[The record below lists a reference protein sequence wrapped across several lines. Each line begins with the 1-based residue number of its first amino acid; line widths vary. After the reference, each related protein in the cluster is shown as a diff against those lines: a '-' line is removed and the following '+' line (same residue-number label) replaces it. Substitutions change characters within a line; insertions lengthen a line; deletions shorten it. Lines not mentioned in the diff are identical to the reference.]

1 MKTYAEQIA
10 AFEARRTTAHAR
22 MAEIMNAAGEAGATL
37 DAAQQE
43 EFDGLEA
50 DIHAIDG
57 HIHRLKLLEAQ
68 AVRSATPIIVT
79 DPASGAA
86 VRAQGIAGGGA
97 DVGDARVI
105 RVQPNVRKG
114 LAFTRYAIALM
125 RARGDLMQAVECAR
139 GWHDSTPEVETILR
153 AAVAAGTTT
162 DPAWAAP
169 LVEYQNMTGEFIE
182 LLRPATIIGNIQGF
196 RRVPFNIKMPSQTSG
211 SSANWVGEGKPKPVS
226 ALGFGTVQLGFTKAA
241 GIVVMTDEL
250 VRFSNPSAEGI
261 VQTDLIAT
269 IAEFLDVQFIDP
281 AVAAVAG
288 VNPASITHG
297 APNFPASGESA
308 DALRSDITTLFA
320 MFSSANMSVAG
331 AYWIMHPV
339 MALSISMMMNSLG
352 QPEFP
357 GISINGGTLWG
368 LPVVCSTSVPN
379 EPGDVGPP
387 ATAST
392 SMITIMKPSEIL
404 MADDGGVALDA
415 SREASLQLDSAPV
428 AGAAQLVSLWQ
439 NNMIAL
445 RAERFINWQPRRASA
460 VAYITDARYG
470 GPFIL
475 PPADDGVGTE
485 GARGAKRERDVVTGT
500 RGKQQV

>member
-1 MKTYAEQIA
+1 MKPYAEQIA

-22 MAEIMNAAGEAGATL
+22 MAEIMTAAGEAGATL

-43 EFDGLEA
+43 EFDGLEQ
-50 DIHAIDG
+50 DITAIDG

-68 AVRSATPIIVT
+68 AVHSGTPIIVT
-79 DPASGAA
+79 DPSSGAA
-86 VRAQGIAGGGA
+86 VRAAGLAGGGA
-97 DVGDARVI
+97 DVGEARVI
-105 RVQPNVRKG
+105 TVQRNVRKG

-125 RARGDLMQAVECAR
+125 RSKGNLMQAVECAR
-139 GWHDSTPEVETILR
+139 AWRDTPDVELVLR

-162 DPAWAAP
+162 DPAWAEP
-169 LVEYQNMTGEFIE
+169 LVQYQNMIGEFIE

-226 ALGFGTVQLGFTKAA
+226 ALGFGTVMLGFTKAA

-261 VQTDLIAT
+261 VQQDLIET
-269 IAEFLDVQFIDP
+269 IAQFLDVQFIDP
-281 AVAAVAG
+281 TVVAVAG
-288 VNPASITHG
+288 VNPASITNG
-297 APNFPASGESA
+297 APNFPATGESA
-308 DALRSDITTLFA
+308 DALRSDITTVFA
-320 MFSSANMSVAG
+320 MFSQANMSVAG

-357 GISINGGTLWG
+357 GINMNGGTLWG
-368 LPVVCSTSVPN
+368 LPVVCSNSVPN
-379 EPGDVGPP
+379 QPGDI
-387 ATAST
+387 ATATPAT

-415 SREASLQLDSAPV
+415 SREASLQLDSAPTP
-428 AGAAQLVSLWQ
+428 GAAQLVSLWQ

-475 PPADDGVGTE
+475 PPAGDSGSGMQ
-485 GARGAKRERDVVTGT
+485 ASRGVVTGT